1 MQVNI
6 CQAKLV
12 VTFFFHKV
20 IFFLNAGNV
29 GNKYDL
35 NKVNLC
41 NFFSLEERLPTFLHH
56 KLQAKFS
63 MPEAAV
69 YANSCKGAEI

>member
-29 GNKYDL
+29 GNEYDL

-41 NFFSLEERLPTFLHH
+41 NFFRP
-56 KLQAKFS
+56 
-63 MPEAAV
+63 
-69 YANSCKGAEI
+69 